1 MVFFTKR
8 STAVLQEMYAS
19 CAKNIGGP
27 MADNNILEKE
37 IVIED
42 NRSV

>member
-1 MVFFTKR
+1 
-8 STAVLQEMYAS
+8 
-19 CAKNIGGP
+19 

-42 NRSV
+42 NRSVWEKKNIISEK